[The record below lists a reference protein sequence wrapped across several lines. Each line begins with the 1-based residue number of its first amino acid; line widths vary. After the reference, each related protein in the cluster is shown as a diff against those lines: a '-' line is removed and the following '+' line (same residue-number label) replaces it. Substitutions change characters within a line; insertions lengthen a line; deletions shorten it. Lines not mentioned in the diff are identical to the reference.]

1 VGAPTASP
9 TERCAAPGK
18 VERAVPA
25 LALVAAALATG
36 CPGGNHG
43 PRHPA
48 HHTVR
53 VRAFT
58 EAASVRRVAVAGPY
72 LFAAAAHGLD
82 RWDTSGITLRL
93 DLGHGAKGDRA
104 LAMAADTSRGWLWV
118 VTESTVG
125 YYDVARQTFTEVPP
139 PPSLVG
145 LEMPTVDA
153 IAPSTDGGAWL
164 GNGKGLF
171 YTNAS
176 GQWTATQI
184 NDPIR
189 ALYSAPDGWLWIGG
203 NHGVIGKKPNGESF
217 QFGPAQG
224 CQVVSARVVGRG
236 PGGGVMVI
244 GEDLAGKQEVSL
256 WRDEKWSSFRVSPDA
271 RWEAIAS
278 HGEDVIVL
286 GGRHLYRVAPRSAT
300 ERRPLTRDGYRL
312 LPTAGN
318 GPDLVVDNLDKTL
331 PAGEPSVAVWGDD
344 IIVGTSDVGAARVAR
359 GGQGPITWLRR
370 SEMLVGATTLSVAC
384 RTRDNCWV
392 ATGARRA
399 WRWRGD
405 DFEPDGP
412 VDQAVLAVVRAPS
425 GEIYA
430 LHRPGDAKQLTLS
443 KVEPS
448 GWTEVAEIET
458 PGDRPSVTFARF
470 APGGLLWV
478 GLRYH
483 DGPDERP
490 WGVAVIDVALGAVA
504 YYHATGNR
512 RDLKRGILPVP
523 ISTADAAFMDENE
536 VWFATS
542 EGAARLTGKNVT
554 VWNESN
560 GMLSELVHAIAA
572 SPGGV
577 VFAGTGAG
585 VGEFDG
591 EKWSYPRALRFAV
604 NDLALAKD
612 GRLWLATDHG
622 IGLYDGRRVRRLD
635 VRRGLLENEIQD
647 IALDAF
653 GRVWA
658 RGPKS
663 LTVIVP

>member
-9 TERCAAPGK
+9 AGRGAAPRNLGHLA
-18 VERAVPA
+18 RA
-25 LALVAAALATG
+25 LALGAAALAVG
-36 CPGGNHG
+36 CPAGDHG
-43 PRHPA
+43 PQHPA

-82 RWDTSGITLRL
+82 RWDASGTTLRL
-93 DLGHGAKGDRA
+93 DLGHGARGDRA
-104 LAMAADTSRGWLWV
+104 LAMATDTSRGWLWV

-125 YYDVARQTFTEVPP
+125 YYDVAHQTFTEVPP
-139 PPSLVG
+139 PPGLIG
-145 LEMPTVDA
+145 LELPTVGA
-153 IAPSTDGGAWL
+153 IAPATDGGVWL

-171 YTNAS
+171 YTNAA
-176 GQWTATQI
+176 GQWTATKI

-189 ALYSAPDGWLWIGG
+189 ALYSADDGWLWIAS

-217 QFGPAQG
+217 QFGPTQG

-244 GEDLAGKQEVSL
+244 GEDPAGKQEVSL
-256 WRDEKWSSFRVSPDA
+256 WTDGAWSSFRVSPDA
-271 RWEAIAS
+271 RWEAITP
-278 HGEDVIVL
+278 HGDAVIVL
-286 GGRHLYRVAPRSAT
+286 GGRHLYRVAPRNAS

-312 LPTAGN
+312 LPTAGK
-318 GPDLVVDNLDKTL
+318 GPDLVVDNLDVPL

-344 IIVGTSDVGAARVAR
+344 LVVGTNDVGIARVTR

-370 SEMLVGATTLSVAC
+370 SEMLAGATTLSVAC
-384 RTRDNCWV
+384 RERDNCWV

-405 DFEPDGP
+405 DFEADGP

-430 LHRPGDAKQLTLS
+430 LHRPGDAKKLSLS

-448 GWTEVAEIET
+448 GWTPVAEIET
-458 PGDRPSVTFARF
+458 PGDRPTVTFARF

-483 DGPDERP
+483 AGVEERP
-490 WGVAVIDVALGAVA
+490 WGVAVVDVSVGAAA
-504 YYHATGNR
+504 YYHASGDR
-512 RDLKRGILPVP
+512 RDVKRGILPVP

-542 EGAARLTGKNVT
+542 EGAARLVGKKVT
-554 VWNESN
+554 VWNEAT
-560 GMLSELVHAIAA
+560 GMASELVHAIAA

-591 EKWSYPRALRFAV
+591 DKWTFPRALRFAV
-604 NDLALAKD
+604 NDLALARD
-612 GRLWLATDHG
+612 GRLWLATDRG